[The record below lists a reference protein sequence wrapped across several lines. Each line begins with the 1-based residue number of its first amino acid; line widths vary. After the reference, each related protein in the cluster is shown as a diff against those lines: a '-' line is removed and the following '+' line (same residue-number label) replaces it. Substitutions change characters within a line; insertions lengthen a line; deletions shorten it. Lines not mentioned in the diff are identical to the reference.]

1 MATILP
7 GIESDES
14 GRVSVDSV
22 AGKLLFDLAV
32 ESEDAIPDP
41 VDVEHVLAALI
52 LAVREK
58 GLAVKSKEEM
68 VPSNPILLAA
78 TREFLPIV
86 FARFGSGLGD
96 TE

>member
-14 GRVSVDSV
+14 GRVSVDSI

-32 ESEDAIPDP
+32 EAEDAVPHP

-52 LAVREK
+52 LAVHDHDLVVESVEDMT
-58 GLAVKSKEEM
+58 L
-68 VPSNPILLAA
+68 SNPVLLAA
-78 TREFLPIV
+78 TRKFLPIV
-86 FARFGSGLGD
+86 FERYGTGLGD
-96 TE
+96 VD